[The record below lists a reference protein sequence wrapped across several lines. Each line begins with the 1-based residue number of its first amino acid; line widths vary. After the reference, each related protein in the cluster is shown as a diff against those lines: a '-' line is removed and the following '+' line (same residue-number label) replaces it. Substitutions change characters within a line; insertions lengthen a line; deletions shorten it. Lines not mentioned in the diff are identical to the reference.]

1 MITQIQVTV
10 RPDSSISFFNESE
23 NYFTTFSGY
32 SDLVTLRESGCF
44 TTLRNV
50 GPDGL
55 TQTNIITVDTLANY
69 SRYET
74 ACSIE
79 LDARFVAYTEEHG
92 FKTFRDTSITPFAV
106 TGIVMPFITTVVY
119 TWPTPDSSMQIFASS
134 MSLQDGFTVLVG
146 DNTVSVARRFEN
158 AADYTTNYLQ
168 DLVYVTQLYAKG
180 VTRTITHEYV

>member
-10 RPDSSISFFNESE
+10 RPDTSISFFNESE
-23 NYFTTFSGY
+23 IFNNYSGQT
-32 SDLVTLRESGCF
+32 DVIALRDSGAM
-44 TTLRNV
+44 TILRNV

-69 SRYET
+69 SKFET

-92 FKTFRDTSITPFAV
+92 FKNFRDTSITPFAV
-106 TGIVMPFITTVVY
+106 TGIVMPFVTTVVY

-146 DNTVSVARRFEN
+146 DNTVSVARRFDN

>member
-1 MITQIQVTV
+1 
-10 RPDSSISFFNESE
+10 
-23 NYFTTFSGY
+23 
-32 SDLVTLRESGCF
+32 
-44 TTLRNV
+44 
-50 GPDGL
+50 
-55 TQTNIITVDTLANY
+55 
-69 SRYET
+69 
-74 ACSIE
+74 
-79 LDARFVAYTEEHG
+79 VAYTEEHG

>member
-10 RPDSSISFFNESE
+10 RSDSSIPFFNETE
-23 NYFTTFSGY
+23 NLTNIATYGDILS
-32 SDLVTLRESGCF
+32 LKESGAI
-44 TTLRNV
+44 TILRNV

-55 TQTNIITVDTLANY
+55 TQTNMITVDTLANY

-92 FKTFRDTSITPFAV
+92 FKNFRDTSITPFAV
-106 TGIVMPFITTVVY
+106 TGIVMPFVTTVVY

-146 DNTVSVARRFEN
+146 TNTVSVARRFAN
-158 AADYTTNYLQ
+158 ASDYTANYLQ